1 VDLTALADEVGGP
14 DAGTVSPAGLGSR
27 GGGVPGARTV
37 RAPSGI
43 ETIRPDEMTV
53 VCGAGTPVDELGAA
67 LAEHGQE
74 VALPSGGTIGGAL
87 SVGRSDVLRLGRGPV
102 RDAVLQV
109 RYVSAGGEVV
119 KAGGPTV
126 KNVSGFDLCRVLVGS
141 RGTLGV
147 LGEVILRTRP
157 IPPVRRWFTGTG
169 DPFVLARTVYRPA
182 SVLWDGGRVWVCLEG
197 HSADVAATA
206 AAARLT
212 EVDGPPALPD
222 GGRWSLR
229 PSELR
234 SLWGTGRFV
243 AEVGVGV
250 VHHEQ
255 PPPAPEVPDAVR
267 ELNRRIKVELDPTGR
282 LNPGLD
288 LLGSGR

>member
-1 VDLTALADEVGGP
+1 MDLSALAAEVGGP
-14 DAGTVSPAGLGSR
+14 DAGPVAPVGLGTR
-27 GGGVPGARTV
+27 GGGVAGVRTV
-37 RAPSGI
+37 HAPSGV
-43 ETIRPDEMTV
+43 ETIRAEEMTV
-53 VCGAGTPVDELGAA
+53 VCGAGTPLDDLAAA

-74 VALPSGGTIGGAL
+74 VALPSGGTVGGAL
-87 SVGRSDVLRLGRGPV
+87 AVGRSDVLRLGRGPV
-102 RDAVLQV
+102 RDTLLQA
-109 RYVSAGGEVV
+109 RYVSAAGEVV

-157 IPPVRRWFTGTG
+157 IPPARQWFTGTG
-169 DPFVLARTVYRPA
+169 DPFVLVRSIYRPA

-197 HSADVAATA
+197 HPADIAEAALV
-206 AAARLT
+206 ARLA
-212 EVDGPPALPD
+212 EVEGPPTLPT
-222 GGRWSLR
+222 GGRWSLHPR
-229 PSELR
+229 ELR
-234 SLWGTGRFV
+234 ALGGTGRFV

-255 PPPAPEVPDAVR
+255 PPPPVEVLEPVR
-267 ELNRRIKVELDPTGR
+267 VLNRRISAELDPTGR

-288 LLGSGR
+288 LVGPPG